1 MTAATI
7 IAAGAGVQ
15 IPQRL
20 HLPEG
25 RVSSAGAEAIAIG
38 KVAGIN
44 YDPWQQF
51 ALESMLWERQDGR
64 WAAFEVGLLL
74 ARQNGKGE
82 VLMGRELFGLFVAHE
97 SLILHS
103 AHEFKTSDEAFRRI
117 RDVIRDCPAL
127 SRKVRAMP
135 ESHGEEGVELHPI
148 PAIITGSTR
157 NTIRRSRTPRLR
169 FLARTGSS
177 ARGFTADTT
186 IWDEA
191 FNLPESVVN
200 AQMPTMSAVDN
211 PQLIYAS
218 SAVDQTIHAYGAV
231 LARVRARALAGD
243 DPSLAWCEWQ
253 ADEARYD
260 DLARNGNR
268 RLLKA
273 FVAEREQW
281 LAANPAIGH
290 RLSIEH
296 TEKEHRTMSP
306 RTFAVE
312 RLNIGDW
319 PVVDD
324 DDGVIDMERW
334 AAIADPTSR
343 PVGTIALAVD
353 VSPDRRWACIASS
366 GRRADD
372 RLHIKIVDHR
382 PGTHWIAERIAEL
395 VGAYTVCAVVLDPAG
410 PVGSLI
416 ESLHEA
422 GVKDRDKDGN
432 GHIVK
437 ITGREL
443 AQASGAL
450 FDDIDVKADAV
461 RHCGQDNLDDALRDA
476 ATRPLADAWAWS
488 RKGSD
493 GDITPVVA
501 VTLAAHGLRVHG
513 AKTGVQPWAMYG

>member
-1 MTAATI
+1 MRGTQA
-7 IAAGAGVQ
+7 
-15 IPQRL
+15 PQRL
-20 HLPEG
+20 HLPTD
-25 RVSSAGAEAIAIG
+25 RVSSAGGEAIG
-38 KVAGIN
+38 LGRSVGIEWE
-44 YDPWQQF
+44 PWQEF
-51 ALESMLWERQDGR
+51 ALDNLMWERQDGK
-64 WAAFEVGLLL
+64 WSAFEAGLLL

-82 VLMGRELFGLFVAHE
+82 ILMGRELHGLFIGHE
-97 SLILHS
+97 ELMLHS
-103 AHEFKTSDEAFRRI
+103 AHEFRTSAEAFRRI
-117 RDVIRDCPAL
+117 SHVVKTNRSL
-127 SRKVRAMP
+127 SRRVRHIL
-135 ESHGEEGVELHPI
+135 ESHGEEGIELLPI
-148 PAIITGSTR
+148 PTIITGSGVR
-157 NTIRRSRTPRLR
+157 QVRQSRAPRLR
-169 FLARTGSS
+169 FLARTGGA
-177 ARGFTADTT
+177 ARGFTADTVV
-186 IWDEA
+186 WDEA

-200 AQMPTMSAVDN
+200 AQMPTMSAVPN

-218 SAVDQTIHAYGAV
+218 SAVDQTIHSCGTV

-243 DPSLAWCEWQ
+243 DPALAWMEWQ

-260 DLARNGNR
+260 ELAQRGNR

-281 LAANPAIGH
+281 LAANPAIGYG
-290 RLSIEH
+290 RLTTEH

-319 PVVDD
+319 PQIDD
-324 DDGVIDMERW
+324 DVTVIDMERW
-334 AAIADPTSR
+334 AAIADPASR
-343 PVGTIALAVD
+343 PVGTIALSLD
-353 VSPDRRWACIASS
+353 VSPDRRWAAIASS
-366 GRRADD
+366 GRRSDD

-382 PGTHWIAERIAEL
+382 PGTHWVVARIAEL
-395 VGAYTVCAVVLDPAG
+395 VGAYDVCAVVIDPAS
-410 PVGSLI
+410 PAGSLI
-416 ESLHEA
+416 EPLHEA
-422 GVKDRDKDGN
+422 GVADRDKDGD

-437 ITGREL
+437 ITARDL

-450 FDDIDVKADAV
+450 FDDIDVKADGV

-501 VTLAAHGLRVHG
+501 VTLAAHGMRAHG